1 MNNENKNYNEED
13 FKETSEN
20 GTTNNET
27 PEIGTTEEKKPGLLK
42 RVAKSKKTKKVL
54 IVMAVAGVT
63 GIVIKKGTKWF
74 METFASGGK
83 TGNGYSEEEE
93 DDEDEDDEE

>member
-1 MNNENKNYNEED
+1 MSNENKNYNEED

-27 PEIGTTEEKKPGLLK
+27 PEIGTTEEKKPGFLK
-42 RVAKSKKTKKVL
+42 RVIKSKKTKKIL
-54 IVMAVAGVT
+54 ICMAIAGVT
-63 GIVIKKGTKWF
+63 GVVIKKGKDWVT
-74 METFASGGK
+74 AALSSGGK
-83 TGNGYSEEEE
+83 TSNGDSEEDE

>member
-1 MNNENKNYNEED
+1 MSNENKNYNEED

-54 IVMAVAGVT
+54 IMMVVAGVT
-63 GIVIKKGTKWF
+63 GFAIKKGKEWV
-74 METFASGGK
+74 MATFASGGK
-83 TGNGYSEEEE
+83 TSNGYSEEDE